1 MNVLTR
7 PEPPDQQAPVKR
19 GAEPRVVLHDVSWQQ
34 YVAIG
39 DILLDHPGLR
49 MTYDRGT
56 LEFMTTSPEHER
68 LKKFLGRLLEVLVEE
83 FGLELATA
91 GNMTFR
97 REDLERGL
105 EPDDCFWIAH
115 EAQMRTREEWDPDRD
130 PPPDLVLEIEI
141 SRSAINRLGL
151 YASLGVAEVWRCD
164 GETIRVHVL
173 QPDRS
178 YLPSEASPTFPGVP
192 PAEVTAFLRAKENLG
207 YLGTVRAFQ
216 EWVRQR
222 KSRPVSPTPPLPE
235 TGGNDAPA

>member
-1 MNVLTR
+1 MNVLNKAEL
-7 PEPPDQQAPVKR
+7 PAQQAAVEKS
-19 GAEPRVVLHDVSWQQ
+19 GAEPRVVLHAVSWQQ

-39 DILLDHPGLR
+39 DILQDHPGLR
-49 MTYDRGT
+49 MTYDRGN
-56 LEFMTTSPEHER
+56 LEFMTTSSEHER
-68 LKKFLGRLLEVLVEE
+68 LKKFLSRMLETLVEE

-97 REDLERGL
+97 REDLKRGL

-115 EAQMRTREEWDPDRD
+115 EAQMRTRREWDPSSD

-141 SRSAINRLGL
+141 SRSALNRLSI

-173 QPDRS
+173 QADGS
-178 YLPSEASPTFPGVP
+178 YHPSDASPTFPSIPV
-192 PAEVTAFLRAKENLG
+192 AEVIAFLRTKESLG
-207 YLGTVRAFQ
+207 YFGLIRAFQ

-222 KSRPVSPTPPLPE
+222 RPS
-235 TGGNDAPA
+235 A